1 MAVQHLRKPFS
12 PALMAQTRH
21 VWQGYYDVPLTDEDA
36 GVITGNMVEFF
47 EVLREWDRT
56 SHDS

>member
-1 MAVQHLRKPFS
+1 MAVHHRQKPFS
-12 PALMAQTRH
+12 PALMAQTRQ
-21 VWQGYYDVPLTDEDA
+21 VWQRHYDVPLTDEDA

-56 SHDS
+56 SRDS